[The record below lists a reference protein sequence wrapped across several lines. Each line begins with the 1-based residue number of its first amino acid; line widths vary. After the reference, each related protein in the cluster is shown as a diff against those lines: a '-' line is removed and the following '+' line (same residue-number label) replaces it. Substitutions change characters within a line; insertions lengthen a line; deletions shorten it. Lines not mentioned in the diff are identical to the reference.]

1 MRVAW
6 RAILASTSYYNRALE
21 DYKKHCVFT
30 YALLEGL
37 RKTDYNK
44 NLKIEIGDPADYTA
58 DQMLVTGKKQGYES
72 SQCLI
77 YRACR
82 FQ

>member
-1 MRVAW
+1 M
-6 RAILASTSYYNRALE
+6 ALE

-44 NLKIEIGDPADYTA
+44 NLKISIGDPADHAA
-58 DQMLVTGKKQGYES
+58 DQVLVTEKNTGLRIIPMLNLQGMS
-72 SQCLI
+72 FPI
-77 YRACR
+77 RTKT
-82 FQ
+82 